1 VAKAAR
7 AAKTPAASKAPAG
20 ETAAAEPAAAKISKK
35 RAREASQEEEGGSI
49 GPANRPVKRAKA
61 AKGAVGKGGG
71 EVAK

>member
-20 ETAAAEPAAAKISKK
+20 ETAAAKKSKK
-35 RAREASQEEEGGSI
+35 RARESSHEEEGGSI

-61 AKGAVGKGGG
+61 AKGAAGKGEG
-71 EVAK
+71 EAAK